1 MYKNHALSSQIY
13 LAAVEDSV
21 LVELTRPVAGFGRKM
36 GESVTLTR
44 VRNITDPASIAL
56 SETQRIPEDLF
67 QLGTTQINPTEIGRA
82 VPFSSLAE
90 DFSHFDLS
98 NAIQKKL
105 KDSLQLGLDTMA
117 AGAYKSTQVKYAVT
131 GPTTNTITTNG
142 IFGAPSTDN
151 LNLFH
156 VEQISDYLYDTLAC
170 PPYFAEDYCGVF
182 RRLGLRGIMDDP
194 GFDNWR
200 NYADPQRKMN
210 SEVGRLERIRFKETN
225 HDEAFG
231 KVGTGSVLG
240 EGVVFGADAVAMA
253 EVRTPE
259 IMASM
264 GDPANANRDKV
275 ALFYGNLQFGN
286 IWPTGN
292 KGEARILHVGS
303 L

>member
-1 MYKNHALSSQIY
+1 
-13 LAAVEDSV
+13 
-21 LVELTRPVAGFGRKM
+21 M

-44 VRNITDPASIAL
+44 VRNITEPSVITL
-56 SETQRIPEDLF
+56 SETQRIPEDTFL
-67 QLGTTQINPTEIGRA
+67 LSTTAINPVEIGRA
-82 VPFSSLAE
+82 VPYTSLSE

-98 NAIQKKL
+98 NSIQRKL
-105 KDSLQLGLDTMA
+105 KDNLQLGMDTMA
-117 AGAYKSTQVKYAVT
+117 ATAFKTAQIKYAVT
-131 GPTTNTITTNG
+131 GLASNNIATNG
-142 IFGAPSTDN
+142 TFGAASTDN
-151 LNLFH
+151 MNLYH
-156 VEQISDYLYDTLAC
+156 AEQISDYLYDTLAC
-170 PPYFAEDYCGVF
+170 PPFMGEDYCGVF

-194 GFDNWR
+194 AFDNWR
-200 NYADPQRKMN
+200 NYADPQSKMN

-225 HDEAFG
+225 HNESLG

-275 ALFYGNLQFGN
+275 ALFYGVLQFGL
-286 IWPTGN
+286 IWTTAN
-292 KGEARILHVGS
+292 LGEARVIHVGS